1 MVLSWE
7 LCLCIPPFNSL
18 VFTSIFMD
26 VSLQGLGVI
35 CALWTTLGLSLMWQ
49 SNLFISSRAHS
60 CPFCSDI
67 CSFIILSS
75 KDHPFSLRQ
84 HRCPVL
90 KTLNFVLFLS
100 FLQRT
105 LQIVLGNI
113 VVCAFFFISRELP
126 LLGHVFLL
134 WHLFAIIFTRTSLFF
149 HLLMFQGHE
158 SLADHLWRS
167 FLTFHIR
174 WSLNSWIF
182 RW

>member
-1 MVLSWE
+1 M
-7 LCLCIPPFNSL
+7 
-18 VFTSIFMD
+18 
-26 VSLQGLGVI
+26 Q
-35 CALWTTLGLSLMWQ
+35 Q

-84 HRCPVL
+84 HRCLVL
-90 KTLNFVLFLS
+90 KTFVLSLS

-105 LQIVLGNI
+105 LQTVSGYI
-113 VVCAFFFISRELP
+113 VVCAFFFVSRELP
-126 LLGHVFLL
+126 LLGHVYLFG
-134 WHLFAIIFTRTSLFF
+134 HLFAFFIFTRTSLFF

-167 FLTFHIR
+167 YLTFHIR
-174 WSLNSWIF
+174 WSLNFWIF